1 MKISGQ
7 FFKLTGLLV
16 VLLAGLV
23 GARAQH
29 SPPGGI
35 TEKQWAANES
45 ALLSADDPAV
55 AAGPNH
61 ATAFR
66 ATKTGTHRIVTLAD
80 GLNFWNGK
88 QWVASDPTLV
98 PDRDGFSALKLQH
111 QTHLARDLCVSNA
124 VSVVTPDGLSLNST
138 PVAIGLFEP
147 GTGAFRVIGAIKNS
161 IGQLIATNSV
171 VFPDCFN
178 GVCANTFYTTAAG
191 GFEQD
196 VEFTGALDPSDWGFS
211 TNSRIQIITE
221 FYNPPT
227 PDELE
232 RPIYVEENPAVR
244 AEMAVPDTI
253 DYQLGFGRFVMTQGS
268 AYVEES
274 DAVPNGIAA
283 VVSKEFVVTNGR
295 SFLVESVPYAAI
307 AAGLKALPPCHPV
320 VGRVK
325 GAGTNGYAG
334 LPHPGRRYAA
344 SGRARAGGGQP
355 QGARGTADTARGGGG
370 LCGQHRGRDERP
382 DYRIPGGYDI
392 LCQCRR
398 FLQLP
403 GGGRRG
409 GGFQVQTGRLHHPEQ
424 QPDVQ
429 NGPVS
434 ARGLYRRG

>member
-1 MKISGQ
+1 
-7 FFKLTGLLV
+7 
-16 VLLAGLV
+16 
-23 GARAQH
+23 
-29 SPPGGI
+29 
-35 TEKQWAANES
+35 
-45 ALLSADDPAV
+45 
-55 AAGPNH
+55 
-61 ATAFR
+61 
-66 ATKTGTHRIVTLAD
+66 
-80 GLNFWNGK
+80 
-88 QWVASDPTLV
+88 
-98 PDRDGFSALKLQH
+98 
-111 QTHLARDLCVSNA
+111 
-124 VSVVTPDGLSLNST
+124 
-138 PVAIGLFEP
+138 
-147 GTGAFRVIGAIKNS
+147 
-161 IGQLIATNSV
+161 
-171 VFPDCFN
+171 
-178 GVCANTFYTTAAG
+178 
-191 GFEQD
+191 

-344 SGRARAGGGQP
+344 SGRERAGGISR
-355 QGARGTADTARGGGG
+355 RGPGSRPRAVRVSLPVRGRGRRAGRHGSTAGGTPAATARGGGG

-382 DYRIPGGYDI
+382 TIV
-392 LCQCRR
+392 
-398 FLQLP
+398 
-403 GGGRRG
+403 
-409 GGFQVQTGRLHHPEQ
+409 FQGDTTYY
-424 QPDVQ
+424 
-429 NGPVS
+429 VS
-434 ARGLYRRG
+434 AAVSCNSPTVVEGGWFSSTNRAPPSP